1 MIRDIEILSHDME
14 VQMQLAQEKLE
25 NSSNLKT
32 AQRKVKLQ
40 KMREIERDIKKEKMT
55 RIKNMLG
62 KLDRQARA
70 VGQLKTNEHQIR
82 MSFLYSRFQ

>member
-82 MSFLYSRFQ
+82 MHLKKTLI